1 MSEPHAEQLTR
12 AQREQLEAELAE
24 LEGPRRKE
32 IIEAIAVARAHGDL
46 SENFEYHSAK
56 NEQGLLERRITI
68 LRSRLQ
74 NAVEIDEDAAAASNV
89 VMVGS
94 HVEIERDRRR
104 EDDGRDL
111 ERRRRVAGVAGRP
124 RRARQGRR
132 RQDRRRGTARPL
144 DRPRRLDRPL
154 GRSIAPMREL
164 RPGVWHWQSPHPD
177 WNEEQWWP
185 ELVSSYGIELGDDFL
200 LFDPLSVPDELR
212 DRATA
217 VVLTA
222 PYHERDARPLGL
234 PVHTPPADTWQDWVE
249 KFGVDPDRVRGMES
263 DDLAWLR
270 AGEGEGHFHGPGA
283 WPFGI
288 NAYAGR
294 EDNDLILWLPSIN
307 AIVTGDSLS
316 DFGDG
321 LDIQLGGRK
330 HVTRDDVVQ
339 RLRPLLDLPVELV
352 LPAHGEPT
360 DRAALE
366 RVLS

>member
-1 MSEPHAEQLTR
+1 
-12 AQREQLEAELAE
+12 
-24 LEGPRRKE
+24 
-32 IIEAIAVARAHGDL
+32 
-46 SENFEYHSAK
+46 
-56 NEQGLLERRITI
+56 
-68 LRSRLQ
+68 
-74 NAVEIDEDAAAASNV
+74 
-89 VMVGS
+89 
-94 HVEIERDRRR
+94 
-104 EDDGRDL
+104 
-111 ERRRRVAGVAGRP
+111 
-124 RRARQGRR
+124 
-132 RQDRRRGTARPL
+132 
-144 DRPRRLDRPL
+144 
-154 GRSIAPMREL
+154 MREL

-177 WNEEQWWP
+177 WDEEQSWP
-185 ELVSSYGIELGDDFL
+185 EPVSSYAIELGDDFL

-212 DRATA
+212 ERATA

-222 PYHERDARPLGL
+222 PYHERDARRLGL

-263 DDLAWLR
+263 EDLAWLR

-294 EDNDLILWLPSIN
+294 EDNDLILWLPSIG

-330 HVTRDDVVQ
+330 HVTRGDVIQ

-352 LPAHGEPT
+352 LPAHGEPA